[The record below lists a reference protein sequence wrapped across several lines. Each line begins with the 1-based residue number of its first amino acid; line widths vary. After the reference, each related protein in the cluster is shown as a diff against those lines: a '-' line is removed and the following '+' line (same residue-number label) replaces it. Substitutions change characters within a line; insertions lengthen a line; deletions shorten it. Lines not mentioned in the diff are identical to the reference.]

1 MSNRE
6 NPLSE
11 LPLKFLFL
19 VWGTP
24 DQGPRS
30 RVMAE
35 KLGFEV
41 HFVETSLPRGSAYAF
56 LKYMIQAIKTVAY
69 LFRTRPNV
77 VFVQSPP
84 LFAAFF
90 VYIYCAL
97 TGSKYI
103 VDAHSAAFSDF
114 WWDGMPTWLNRL
126 VARKA
131 ITTMVTNE
139 YMQQMIQ
146 AIGGHSLVVRDV
158 PTTFQVT
165 GSYPVQGRFNVAM
178 VNTFAP
184 DEPLAEVLQAAT
196 QSPEVHFYVTGKLK
210 QNNADIVRQAP
221 TNVHFTDFL
230 PNEDFYSLLN
240 TAQAVMC
247 LTTRNH
253 TMQRGACEA
262 LSLGKPIITSNWPLL
277 RQYFNKGTMHVNN
290 DAEDIRRGVIK
301 MKADLDNFEQGIKEL
316 QIDQQQEWQEKI
328 RTLVALINA

>member
-1 MSNRE
+1 MSNNQ
-6 NPLSE
+6 NPLSQ
-11 LPLKFLFL
+11 LQLKFVFL

-30 RVMAE
+30 RVMAN

-41 HFVETSLPRGSAYAF
+41 HYVQTSLPRGSLYAP
-56 LKYMIQAIKTVAY
+56 LKYIIQALKTMVY
-69 LFRTRPNV
+69 LFRTRPQV

-90 VYIYCAL
+90 VYLYCAM
-97 TGSKYI
+97 TGNKFI

-114 WWDGMPTWLNRL
+114 WWERMPVWLNRL

-131 ITTMVTNE
+131 VTTMVTNE
-139 YMQQMIQ
+139 HMQQLIQ
-146 AIGGHSLVVRDV
+146 NLGGHSLVLRDV

-165 GSYPVQGRFNVAM
+165 GEYPVEGAFNIAM

-184 DEPLAEVLQAAT
+184 DEPLDEVLKAAAEV
-196 QSPEVHFYVTGKLK
+196 PEVHIYVTGKLK
-210 QNNADIVRQAP
+210 QSNAKIVNQAP
-221 TNVHFTDFL
+221 ANVHFTDFL
-230 PNEDFYSLLN
+230 SNKDFYSLLN

-262 LSLGKPIITSNWPLL
+262 LSLGKPIITSDWPLL
-277 RQYFNKGTMHVNN
+277 RTYFNKGTMHVENN
-290 DAEDIRRGVIK
+290 AANIQQGILK
-301 MKADLDNFEQGIKEL
+301 MQNDLNNLEQGIKAL

-328 RTLVALINA
+328 TTLVSLIKE